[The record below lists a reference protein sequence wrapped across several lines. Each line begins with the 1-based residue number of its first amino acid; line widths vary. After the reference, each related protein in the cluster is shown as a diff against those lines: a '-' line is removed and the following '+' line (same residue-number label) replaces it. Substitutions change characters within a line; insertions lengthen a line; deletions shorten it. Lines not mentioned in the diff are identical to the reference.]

1 MKKLLGI
8 VVLGLLWC
16 NISLADHYRILYKDS
31 EKIHIQS
38 PEHFGRSL
46 SWKPHWPIA
55 TKHCKSYG
63 KYWFQLTTKPFGAK
77 IYKHYKSE
85 LKKMK
90 GYIGE
95 YLCSKEPMSK
105 GQSITGKYRS
115 ILATNYVASSS
126 SQSTASSSSSS
137 SSQSSSM
144 STDDK
149 ITQSKQICRDLG
161 FKTNTEK
168 FADCALKMMSI
179 QFEATNKVAASSG
192 GTKQEIIIKH
202 KNDYDIF
209 DAMIDMSNA
218 MLSNNKKSSSSSS
231 NNNTRCVIGRTNP
244 TFGTTTMNCR

>member
-1 MKKLLGI
+1 MFA
-8 VVLGLLWC
+8 
-16 NISLADHYRILYKDS
+16 SLANSSNLSTAQIGWSAKKACGYKYFCYKNLIAS
-31 EKIHIQS
+31 IYY
-38 PEHFGRSL
+38 PEFKTEIWYASKDRDYFYVFHDVN
-46 SWKPHWPIA
+46 KA
-55 TKHCKSYG
+55 TKFSSLNFRHKFYG
-63 KYWFQLTTKPFGAK
+63 LNNDKYGGTYVGYYTSLKNAKVAADPKLFEKKQKEIRIAEEKKKTKVAK
-77 IYKHYKSE
+77 
-85 LKKMK
+85 
-90 GYIGE
+90 
-95 YLCSKEPMSK
+95 
-105 GQSITGKYRS
+105 
-115 ILATNYVASSS
+115 
-126 SQSTASSSSSS
+126 SS

-192 GTKQEIIIKH
+192 GTKQEIIVKH

-231 NNNTRCVIGRTNP
+231 SNNNTRCVIGRTNP